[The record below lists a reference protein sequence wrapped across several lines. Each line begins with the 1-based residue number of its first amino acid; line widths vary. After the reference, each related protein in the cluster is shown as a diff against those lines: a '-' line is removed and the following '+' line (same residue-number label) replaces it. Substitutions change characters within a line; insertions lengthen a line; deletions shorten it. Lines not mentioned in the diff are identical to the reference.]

1 MTARRKV
8 FLVVAPIAALVA
20 VVSRPAL
27 ADVTKDQCIDA
38 NGDAQG
44 LRREGKLSEA
54 RDKLLL
60 CASRS
65 CPAIV
70 RDDCAKRL
78 DELERAQPTVAFEV
92 KDASGADV
100 TAVKVTVDGKPF
112 ADRLDGTALRVDIGQ
127 HVFTFEVAAHAPI
140 TRTLVMT
147 EGEKGRREVIAV
159 ETASSPAPAPAASP
173 ATHEATAT
181 RAGPPETEPRPAG
194 GGMETQRVV
203 GLLAAGVGVAGV
215 AVGSVFGLMGF
226 SEKNK
231 QLAECSPQSPCT
243 SQTQPLAASD
253 RSTGLTDA
261 TISTATFIAGGA
273 LLAVGGLLFLT
284 GANSV
289 EPAKS
294 TGLVVTPSMGPGGG
308 GMFLNGRF

>member
-20 VVSRPAL
+20 AMSRPAL

-78 DELERAQPTVAFEV
+78 DELERAQPTVAFEI
-92 KDASGADV
+92 KDVSGADV
-100 TAVKVTVDGKPF
+100 TAVKVTVDGKPL
-112 ADRLDGTALRVDIGQ
+112 AERLDGTALRVDIGQ
-127 HVFTFEVAAHAPI
+127 HVFTFEVAAHAPL

-147 EGEKGRREVIAV
+147 EGEKGRREVVAIEA
-159 ETASSPAPAPAASP
+159 ASSPAPAPAPP
-173 ATHEATAT
+173 AAHEATAT
-181 RAGPPETEPRPAG
+181 PAGPPETEPRPAG
-194 GGMETQRVV
+194 GGMKTQKVV

-215 AVGSVFGLMGF
+215 AAGSVFGLMGF
-226 SEKNK
+226 SEKSK
-231 QLAECSPQSPCT
+231 QLAECSQSACT
-243 SQTQPLAASD
+243 SQALAASD
-253 RSTGLTDA
+253 RKTGLTDA
-261 TISTATFIAGGA
+261 AISTVAFIAGGA
-273 LLAVGGLLFLT
+273 LLAVGGVFFFA
-284 GANSV
+284 GANSA

-308 GMFLNGRF
+308 GMVLSGRF